1 MVHWDGAVALLWC
14 ALVGCYIAMWIV
26 SGVIALDYFCDVALW
41 IVSRCYLFIGVKN
54 YDEKCGSSRMSSMD
68 AAKACAASGARHRR
82 FDRMT
87 HVSNVPRSGIIHA
100 ESQGS

>member
-1 MVHWDGAVALLWC
+1 MVRWDGADALFWC
-14 ALVGCYIAMWIV
+14 ILTDCHIARKLV
-26 SGVIALDYFCDVALW
+26 SGVIALDYFCDAALW

-54 YDEKCGSSRMSSMD
+54 YDEKRGASRMSSMD

-87 HVSNVPRSGIIHA
+87 RVSNAPRSGIIHA

>member
-1 MVHWDGAVALLWC
+1 MVRWDGAFALLWC
-14 ALVGCYIAMWIV
+14 ALIGCYIAMWIV
-26 SGVIALDYFCDVALW
+26 SGVIALDYFCDAALW

-54 YDEKCGSSRMSSMD
+54 YDEKRGASRMSSMD
-68 AAKACAASGARHRR
+68 AAKACAAPGARHRR

-87 HVSNVPRSGIIHA
+87 RVSNVPRSGIIHA